1 MSKLNE
7 AIKATNEVSKRVN
20 KLFEAVYEKATVE
33 EKNDMLLELLEFSYQ
48 RNHELA
54 EELKYLREKM
64 LHT

>member
-7 AIKATNEVSKRVN
+7 VIGVTNEVTKRVN
-20 KLFEAVYEKATVE
+20 RLFEAVYEKATVE

-48 RNHELA
+48 RNRELT

>member
-7 AIKATNEVSKRVN
+7 AIEVTNEVSKRVN

-48 RNHELA
+48 RNRELT

-64 LHT
+64 LYT